1 MKYHRERPIMPTLL
15 PELAEAL
22 AESNRRAAAWIDA
35 EVAAAER
42 IRARAGRVSEL
53 EAELAT
59 VRRRTARTA
68 RAETLALTAR
78 ADELTDLW
86 ETTIASLRRLAAD
99 EQLLVL
105 TGVVRVVDA
114 GTIYVAAA
122 RELWALVERL
132 GGPHGGDVELSQFA
146 DRLAKI
152 RREAVGAIE
161 SRVRPWQ
168 PKDPERFAE
177 AMRADRE
184 RKTLTPDEVRAY
196 FLAARE

>member
-1 MKYHRERPIMPTLL
+1 MPTLL

-42 IRARAGRVSEL
+42 IRARAGRVNEL

-59 VRRRTARTA
+59 VRRRTASTA

-78 ADELTDLW
+78 AEELADLW
-86 ETTIASLRRLAAD
+86 ETAIVSLRRLSAD
-99 EQLLVL
+99 EQLLIL

-114 GTIYVAAA
+114 GTVYVAAT

-132 GGPHGGDVELSQFA
+132 GGPREGDAELSQFTE
-146 DRLAKI
+146 RLARI

-161 SRVRPWQ
+161 ARVRPWQ

-177 AMRADRE
+177 AMRTDRE

-196 FLAARE
+196 FRTKRG

>member
-1 MKYHRERPIMPTLL
+1 MPTLL

-35 EVAAAER
+35 EVAAVER
-42 IRARAGRVSEL
+42 IRARAGRANEL

-86 ETTIASLRRLAAD
+86 ETTIASLRRLAAG

-114 GTIYVAAA
+114 GAVYVAAV
-122 RELWALVERL
+122 REL
-132 GGPHGGDVELSQFA
+132 
-146 DRLAKI
+146 
-152 RREAVGAIE
+152 
-161 SRVRPWQ
+161 
-168 PKDPERFAE
+168 
-177 AMRADRE
+177 
-184 RKTLTPDEVRAY
+184 
-196 FLAARE
+196 